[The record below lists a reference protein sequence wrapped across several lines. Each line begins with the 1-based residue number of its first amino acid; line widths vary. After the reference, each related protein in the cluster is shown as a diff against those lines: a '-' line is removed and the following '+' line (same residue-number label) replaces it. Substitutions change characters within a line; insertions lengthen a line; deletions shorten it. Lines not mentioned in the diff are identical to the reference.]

1 MLAGKKVGVRQV
13 EARASIFGEHVA
25 TSIRSAKGADDVEG
39 GSVTKREPT
48 HEFSDCK
55 KIVKL
60 YNIDLNTDY

>member
-1 MLAGKKVGVRQV
+1 MKKVVVIQV
-13 EARASIFGEHVA
+13 EARASNFGKHVVGD
-25 TSIRSAKGADDVEG
+25 IRSAKGADDVEG
-39 GSVTKREPT
+39 GSVTKRDPT

>member
-1 MLAGKKVGVRQV
+1 MKKVGAIQV
-13 EARASIFGEHVA
+13 EARASNFGEHVVDD
-25 TSIRSAKGADDVEG
+25 IRSAKGADDVEG
-39 GSVTKREPT
+39 GSVTKRDRT

>member
-1 MLAGKKVGVRQV
+1 MKKVVGMQV
-13 EARASIFGEHVA
+13 EARASNFGEHVA

-39 GSVTKREPT
+39 GSVTQREPT